1 MVQNNININN
11 KIDNWP
17 SPIAAWYAVIILV
30 IAYTFSFADRMILSL
45 LIEPIK
51 KDFSLSDTEISLLH
65 GLAFAIFY
73 TLMGIPIG
81 RLVDTSSRR
90 GIIAAG
96 ICIWSAMTVFCGL
109 ARGFWELFLARVGVG
124 IGEAALSPAA
134 YSLITDIFEPNK
146 LSRALA
152 VYSAGAFIGAGLAF
166 IIGGAVI
173 SIVVSTPVTTLPI
186 IGEIKSWQLSFMIIG
201 FPGLLVAGLMYTIK
215 EPVRRYMEKNTNS
228 LIESNSEEVSLKDV
242 VKYFR
247 INWHA
252 YIPHFFGFAF
262 LSLQFN
268 GLLAWLPTHLFRSF
282 DVSPGYSGPLIGLS
296 LLVFGTAGII
306 TGGWLS
312 DWMFSK
318 GHKDATLKTGIIA
331 GILVAP
337 LTCVVPLLNSINIIY
352 ILLAPLM
359 FFTTFSFGAAAAALQ
374 LITPNRMR
382 GVISA
387 LYLFCLNLIGL
398 GFGPT
403 AVALVTDY
411 YFKLESAVGKS
422 ISLVTTSSSLLG
434 VFILYLG
441 LNAFKKR
448 VF

>member
-1 MVQNNININN
+1 
-11 KIDNWP
+11 
-17 SPIAAWYAVIILV
+17 
-30 IAYTFSFADRMILSL
+30 
-45 LIEPIK
+45 
-51 KDFSLSDTEISLLH
+51 
-65 GLAFAIFY
+65 
-73 TLMGIPIG
+73 
-81 RLVDTSSRR
+81 
-90 GIIAAG
+90 
-96 ICIWSAMTVFCGL
+96 
-109 ARGFWELFLARVGVG
+109 
-124 IGEAALSPAA
+124 
-134 YSLITDIFEPNK
+134 
-146 LSRALA
+146 
-152 VYSAGAFIGAGLAF
+152 
-166 IIGGAVI
+166 
-173 SIVVSTPVTTLPI
+173 
-186 IGEIKSWQLSFMIIG
+186 
-201 FPGLLVAGLMYTIK
+201 
-215 EPVRRYMEKNTNS
+215 
-228 LIESNSEEVSLKDV
+228 
-242 VKYFR
+242 
-247 INWHA
+247 
-252 YIPHFFGFAF
+252 
-262 LSLQFN
+262 
-268 GLLAWLPTHLFRSF
+268 
-282 DVSPGYSGPLIGLS
+282 
-296 LLVFGTAGII
+296 
-306 TGGWLS
+306 
-312 DWMFSK
+312 MFSK